1 MKQGFF
7 SETFFYLGRF
17 PYISCVNQQKY
28 QEMARDYKS
37 SVGDK
42 LVNDL
47 MRDIGLKPVQSDS
60 KFRKQINRFTLT
72 GDFNRDIKKMISL
85 IEQFNA
91 EYSTT
96 KALLQTS
103 FYLQDD
109 ILYISDKINFLE
121 QLIITEKDAM
131 SLQRLR
137 NLWNNYK
144 NKF

>member
-1 MKQGFF
+1 
-7 SETFFYLGRF
+7 
-17 PYISCVNQQKY
+17 
-28 QEMARDYKS
+28 MARAYRS
-37 SVGDK
+37 SVGGK

-47 MRDIGLKPVQSDS
+47 MRDIGLKTVQSDS
-60 KFRKQINRFTLT
+60 KFRKQINRFTFT

-96 KALLQTS
+96 KAMLQTS

-109 ILYISDKINFLE
+109 IRFIGDKINFLE
-121 QLIITEKDAM
+121 HLIITEKDAI

-137 NLWNNYK
+137 DLWNNYRD
-144 NKF
+144 KF

>member
-1 MKQGFF
+1 
-7 SETFFYLGRF
+7 
-17 PYISCVNQQKY
+17 
-28 QEMARDYKS
+28 MARAYRS
-37 SVGDK
+37 SFGNK
-42 LVNDL
+42 LANDL
-47 MRDIGLKPVQSDS
+47 MKEIGLKTIQSDS
-60 KFRKQINRFTLT
+60 NFRKQINKFTFT

-91 EYSTT
+91 EYSKT

-103 FYLQDD
+103 FYLQND

-131 SLQRLR
+131 ALQCLR
-137 NLWNNYK
+137 DLWNNYR